1 MIGLD
6 TNLLVRL
13 FAHDSPDERARV
25 VALLDAL
32 PLGEPAYVNVLVVAE
47 LVWTLRRAYGFAPR
61 DVAAVLRRLTEHPQ
75 IVTETDLLRD
85 AAHRSQE
92 EGGDVADHL
101 IALINRARGC
111 RTTFTFDRDASHAT
125 DFSAVP

>member
-13 FAHDSPDERARV
+13 FAHDSPEERARV
-25 VALLDAL
+25 IALLEAL
-32 PLGEPAYVNVLVVAE
+32 PPGETAYVNVLVVAE
-47 LVWTLRRAYGFAPR
+47 LVWTLRRAYRFEPHEI
-61 DVAAVLRRLTEHPQ
+61 AAVLRRLTEHPR
-75 IVTETDLLRD
+75 IVTETDLLRN

-92 EGGDVADHL
+92 KGGDLADHL

-111 RTTFTFDRDASHAT
+111 RTTFTFDRDAGRAAA
-125 DFSAVP
+125 FSLVP